1 MSKYIYLVV
10 GPSGSGKTTVVS
22 ELCRRYGYR
31 SVNSFTTRPRRYSGE
46 QGHIF
51 VTKSEFDELRPK
63 MCAYTLFDGNEYGA
77 TSKQVSKNDFY
88 VIDEAGIEYFAKHYK
103 EGKQPVI
110 VYIDASE
117 EQLKSRMASRG
128 DNTDQIKSRQKVD
141 AGRKGLF
148 NRFKE
153 IPCFYVMNN
162 ELEETITVIK
172 NFMSLREG

>member
-22 ELCRRYGYR
+22 ELCRRYGYH
-31 SVNSFTTRPRRYSGE
+31 SVNSFTTRPKRYNGE

-63 MCAYTLFDGNEYGA
+63 MCAYTIFDGNEYGA

-88 VIDEAGIEYFAKHYK
+88 VIDEAGIEYFENHYK
-103 EGKQPVI
+103 EGKVPI
-110 VYIDASE
+110 ILYIDANA
-117 EQLKSRMASRG
+117 EQVQARMAYRG
-128 DNTDQIKSRQKVD
+128 DSAEQIKNRRNFD
-141 AGRKGLF
+141 AGRKNLSDKF
-148 NRFKE
+148 NKF
-153 IPCFYVMNN
+153 PLFYVMNN
-162 ELEETITVIK
+162 DLEETIMAIK